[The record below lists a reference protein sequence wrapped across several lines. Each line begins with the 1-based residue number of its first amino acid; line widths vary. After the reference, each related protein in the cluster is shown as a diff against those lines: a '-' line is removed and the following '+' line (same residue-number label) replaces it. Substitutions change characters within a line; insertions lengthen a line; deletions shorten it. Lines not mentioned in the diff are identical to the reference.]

1 MVCEFK
7 AAITVNH
14 KIFTGGNS
22 LFDFFRN
29 SSVGFVVLKRN
40 LLLWVIKLF
49 ISNQKKL

>member
-22 LFDFFRN
+22 
-29 SSVGFVVLKRN
+29 VLKRN